1 MRQNFRGNKRCK
13 EAARK
18 KKQEEKRNKRLQK
31 HALPTLQGPAFTDSS
46 DNITA
51 TQAIPQT
58 KIL

>member
-1 MRQNFRGNKRCK
+1 
-13 EAARK
+13 
-18 KKQEEKRNKRLQK
+18 
-31 HALPTLQGPAFTDSS
+31 LQGPAFTDSS